1 MLILF
6 LQAGYARAKERLW
19 PLAYVRIPDELHRSL
34 TGLAARM
41 KVSIASLISEGMTPY
56 LSEVARSGEVRA
68 SEEQFASDID
78 RLVALA
84 NHMTNERSGKR
95 RNETKP

>member
-1 MLILF
+1 MAVLYI
-6 LQAGYARAKERLW
+6 
-19 PLAYVRIPDELHRSL
+19 RISDELHRSL

-41 KVSIASLISEGMTPY
+41 KVCVASLISEGMTPY

-78 RLVALA
+78 GRWVAL
-84 NHMTNERSGKR
+84 NQMTNERSGKR